1 MLTGVGCGLLIRLY
15 VKAYGVRY
23 LCYPPSSN
31 CNMELSSCMI
41 LKIFVIILRSIYK
54 CLKIEMCLLM
64 TDDLGLVLIITI
76 QKSPRLISVCSSLSV
91 FQQLF
96 FRLKMRLYWKTLTIV
111 WFMVAQTTSQKLVN
125 N

>member
-1 MLTGVGCGLLIRLY
+1 
-15 VKAYGVRY
+15 
-23 LCYPPSSN
+23 
-31 CNMELSSCMI
+31 MELSSCMI